1 MFSRIATLWDIRSVD
16 ELDPVVK
23 LLVESLASEVFRLSA
38 DMDTIEDR
46 IVEKMARAFTPS
58 FLMAASPA
66 HGILHARAISGIITV
81 DHEVEFVYKA
91 PYFIQKFNLRK
102 LALSPVC
109 EINLAEGDVAALI
122 ADRRF
127 WAVTPRGGKEHI
139 ANSRHSDPLFGH
151 SVWIGLELGKGV
163 KSLENIPFYFEF
175 PFTDNSEEY
184 IRLLGHTRWSLQ
196 GRELKTRVGIPEG
209 RQKKQEVFGSY
220 DPYLHL
226 KEEIRKKYDNQ
237 FVTAEGAISITETNR
252 AVIPEELQELFDD
265 GFLSERSEKL
275 VWLRVD
281 FPPAFGQDILS
292 TLVIHINC
300 MPVANIYRKQSLT
313 TVTPLSSIVPLEKEE
328 NEYFLFIDSVYDS
341 EGKTYKEIK
350 NHDDDAGL
358 GTYVVR
364 RGGSERFNSINARD
378 FLERLLD
385 LYRDESMSFAS
396 IDKDIAGTAE
406 NLMKYLSDFE
416 RKLNSY
422 DNDDEQSSYIVLSG
436 EIRQRTNLNVQYN
449 MTNGAIANHI
459 QVAERL
465 SVPEICDI
473 NPSSAILMTTTRGG
487 RKSPPES
494 GRKDIYQYLLT
505 SRDRIYTREDICLF
519 CRCHYGDCFDEVE
532 VRNGYEVSHTPR
544 QGMIR
549 VTQIVLHGANNKKAM
564 EAKLLV
570 RDLLAGLEHRSPE
583 GMNYRI
589 VLNE

>member
-1 MFSRIATLWDIRSVD
+1 MFGRIATLWDIRSVD

-38 DMDTIEDR
+38 DLDTIEDR

-66 HGILHARAISGIITV
+66 HGVLHARAISGVITV
-81 DHEVEFVYKA
+81 DTDMEFVYKA
-91 PYFIQKFNLRK
+91 PHFIQKFNLRK
-102 LALSPVC
+102 LTLSPVC
-109 EINLAEGDVAALI
+109 EMPLAEGDVAAII
-122 ADRRF
+122 AGGRF
-127 WAVTPRGGKEHI
+127 WTVTPRGGKEPI
-139 ANSRHSDPLFGH
+139 AHSRQRDPLFGH
-151 SVWIGLELGKGV
+151 SIWIGLELGKGV
-163 KSLENIPFYFEF
+163 KSLDNLPFYFEF
-175 PFTDNSEEY
+175 PLTDNSEEY
-184 IRLLGHTRWSLQ
+184 IRLLGHTRWSLT
-196 GRELKTRVGIPEG
+196 GRELQTRVGIPEI
-209 RQKKQEVFGSY
+209 RQQEQEVFGSY

-226 KEEIRKKYDNQ
+226 KKEIRKKYDSQ
-237 FVTAEGAISITETNR
+237 FITAEGTLPVTEADYR
-252 AVIPEELQELFDD
+252 VMPEEIQPLFDD
-265 GFLSERSEKL
+265 EFLTERKQKL

-281 FPPAFGQDILS
+281 FPPAFGQEILS
-292 TLVIHINC
+292 TLVVHINC
-300 MPVANIYRKQSLT
+300 MPVANIYGKQSLT
-313 TVTPLSSIVPLEKEE
+313 TVTPLSSIVPLEKEA

-341 EGKTYKEIK
+341 EGRIYKEVR
-350 NHDDDAGL
+350 NHGDDAGL

-364 RGGSERFNSINARD
+364 RGGSERFNTINARD

-406 NLMKYLSDFE
+406 NLMKYLADFE
-416 RKLNSY
+416 RKLKSY

-436 EIRQRTNLNVQYN
+436 DIRQRTNLTVRYS

-473 NPSSAILMTTTRGG
+473 EPASAVLMTTTRGG

-505 SRDRIYTREDICLF
+505 SRDRIYTREDVRLF
-519 CRCHYGDCFDEVE
+519 CRCYYSDCFDEVE

-544 QGMIR
+544 EGMIR
-549 VTQIVLHGANNKKAM
+549 VTQIVLHGAKNKKAM
-564 EAKLLV
+564 EPDLLV
-570 RDLLAGLEHRSPE
+570 RDLLAGLEQRSPE

-589 VLNE
+589 ELN